1 MDERVQAVAVGFS
14 FRSSAV
20 QSYGRDLMH
29 DARHSDHL
37 DHGFVEGLSIARANL
52 CRPEIVSLCQKIG
65 CATERDAS

>member
-1 MDERVQAVAVGFS
+1 M
-14 FRSSAV
+14 